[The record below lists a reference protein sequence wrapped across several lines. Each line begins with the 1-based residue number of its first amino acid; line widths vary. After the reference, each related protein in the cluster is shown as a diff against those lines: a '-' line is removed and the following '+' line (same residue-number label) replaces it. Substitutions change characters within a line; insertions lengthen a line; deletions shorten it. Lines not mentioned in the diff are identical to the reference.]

1 MNLNQ
6 VSICLLMEFFNALS
20 DNLRFV
26 AGKVTI
32 LTFICFC
39 CSADSNVES
48 RLNNELKNVDGF
60 TKTIAGY
67 LSEMK
72 HENFNE
78 DEDLDTSTTE
88 KIEVS
93 RIKITMFLLNYALLI
108 SYHFFSIGVN
118 T

>member
-1 MNLNQ
+1 MT
-6 VSICLLMEFFNALS
+6 
-20 DNLRFV
+20 
-26 AGKVTI
+26 GKVTI
-32 LTFICFC
+32 LTFKCFC
-39 CSADSNVES
+39 CSTDSNVES

-72 HENFNE
+72 HENLNE
-78 DEDLDTSTTE
+78 DEDLDTSTTK

-108 SYHFFSIGVN
+108 SYHFFSVGIN